1 MKNTAKLLCLILII
15 LLSIPNAFSQTK
27 LWNVLPNSGNTESGT
42 VYEIGLDGSNFA
54 VIKEFNRINCATPR
68 GKLLYAD
75 NGLFY
80 GIAEGGFG
88 NFGSVIYEYDAE
100 TGAFEFAYDFFD
112 PETGQNEDARSGSLV
127 QHSNGKVYG
136 LTQHGGDN
144 SDGQL
149 FEFDLASRSMVI
161 KVHFEAA
168 SKGEIPVGHLTEA
181 SNGKF
186 YGVTFQGG
194 THGLGV
200 LYVYDPVANIFAVLK
215 HFDGISL
222 GGNPINGP
230 IQASNGKLYGMTRIG
245 GTSDL
250 GVVYEYEIGT
260 NQITKMH
267 DFDGVATGASPEGKF
282 CQASNGILYGMTAQ
296 GGTSDKGTI
305 IDFDINAG
313 VVTKK
318 FDFNG
323 TNGRYPSGGF
333 IEYSD
338 GLLYGLTADG
348 GIQDRG
354 VLLSLDP
361 ATGTVNKLQDLY
373 DEYGEVAH
381 TTLTEGPEGKLF
393 GVTMWGGIYP
403 TSGVLFDYHPP
414 TGIYTKRIDFRYG
427 ENGSGPYSTLIK
439 ASDGYV
445 YGTTIEAGELFGGT
459 IFRIDPETRI
469 FESIHDFDYLNTGG
483 GTFNGLIQASNG
495 LLYGTATSGGS
506 NFAGVLY
513 VFDPVSFSFIV
524 LHHFEE
530 VSTGKYPKGQLLQ
543 ASNGKLYGVT
553 NRGGAN
559 SDGVLFEYD
568 MDNSTFTK
576 LFDFDENVSGRHPLG
591 LMQAANGMI
600 YGQTEAGGS
609 FNDGILFQFDPGTY
623 AFEVKVHFDGTN
635 KGIAPLGVPL
645 EYEDNQL
652 YGTAISGGTN
662 SMGVLYHYNA
672 LTETFTKL
680 LNFDGNNTG
689 SYPQSTLMRASDDM
703 IYGTTSAGG
712 QYDFGVMFSY
722 DPVTDNYSTLHEYTS
737 YGEKPRSSAFI
748 EVETNFGIDE
758 ANANT
763 LQLTLY
769 PNPVKD
775 RLTIKTDQPGL
786 KHYNIRISNQL
797 GQLMHEGSA
806 VNDASSGIELNVGD
820 MNNGV
825 YYIYISDDQGRV
837 AYEKFVKAE

>member
-1 MKNTAKLLCLILII
+1 MKNTAKHLCLILVI
-15 LLSIPNAFSQTK
+15 LSSIPNAFSQTK

-42 VYEIGLDGSNFA
+42 VYEIGLDGSNFT
-54 VIKEFNRINCATPR
+54 VIKEFKRINCERPR

-80 GIAEGGFG
+80 GIAVGGFG

-100 TGAFEFAYDFFD
+100 TDAFEFAYDFFD
-112 PETGQNEDARSGSLV
+112 PETGQNEDAGSGSLV

-168 SKGEIPVGHLTEA
+168 SKGETPAGHLTEA
-181 SNGKF
+181 SDGKF
-186 YGVTFQGG
+186 YGVTFEGG

-222 GGNPINGP
+222 GANPINGP
-230 IQASNGKLYGMTRIG
+230 IQASNGKLYGMTRTG

-267 DFDGVATGASPEGKF
+267 DFDGAATGASPEGKF

-333 IEYSD
+333 MEYSD

-354 VLLSLDP
+354 VLLSFDP

-427 ENGSGPYSTLIK
+427 ENGSRPHSTLIK

-445 YGTTIEAGELFGGT
+445 YGTTLEAGELFGGT

-469 FESIHDFDYLNTGG
+469 FESIYDFDYFNTGG
-483 GTFNGLIQASNG
+483 GTYSGMIQADNG

-530 VSTGKYPKGQLLQ
+530 VSTGKYPEGQLLQ

-559 SDGVLFEYD
+559 SHGVLFEYD

-576 LFDFDENVSGRHPLG
+576 LLDFDENVSGRFPGG

-600 YGQTEAGGS
+600 YGHTDIGGN
-609 FNDGILFQFDPGTY
+609 FNSGVLFEYDPGTY
-623 AFEVKVHFDGTN
+623 NFEVKVHFDGTN

-652 YGTAISGGTN
+652 YGTATSGGTN
-662 SMGVLYHYNA
+662 SMGTLYHYDA
-672 LTETFTKL
+672 TTEIFTKL
-680 LNFDGNNTG
+680 LNFDGNTTG
-689 SYPQSTLMRASDDM
+689 SYPQNTLIRASDNM
-703 IYGTTSAGG
+703 IYGTCTLGG
-712 QYDFGVMFSY
+712 QYNFGVMFSY
-722 DPVTDNYSTLHEYTS
+722 DPVMDNYNTVYEYTS
-737 YGEKPRSSAFI
+737 YADKPERGAFL
-748 EVETNFGIDE
+748 EVETDYGIGE
-758 ANANT
+758 NNGNS
-763 LQLTLY
+763 LKLLIF
-769 PNPVKD
+769 PNPVND
-775 RLTIKTDQPGL
+775 LL
-786 KHYNIRISNQL
+786 KIESHLPETMQLNIRIMDQL
-797 GQLMHEGSA
+797 GQNIMEQNMAAGPGS
-806 VNDASSGIELNVGD
+806 VLVMDVSGLSG
-820 MNNGV
+820 GV
-825 YYIYISDDQGRV
+825 YYIQLIDENGQ
-837 AYEKFVKAE
+837 AYSAKFVKAD

>member
-1 MKNTAKLLCLILII
+1 MKNSSRIFFLASLMLMI
-15 LLSIPNAFSQTK
+15 IPNSFSQSK
-27 LWNVLPNSGNTESGT
+27 LWNVLPNGGNTESGV
-42 VYEIGLDGSNFA
+42 VYEIKLDGSGFND
-54 VIKEFNRINCATPR
+54 VYEFRRYNCETPR

-80 GIAEGGFG
+80 GIAVGGFG

-112 PETGQNEDARSGSLV
+112 PETGQNEDARSSSLV

-136 LTQHGGDN
+136 LTQHGGDY

-149 FEFDLASRSMVI
+149 FEFDLESRSMVI
-161 KVHFEAA
+161 RVHFEAA
-168 SKGEIPVGHLTEA
+168 SKGETPMGHLTEA
-181 SNGKF
+181 SDGKL
-186 YGVTFQGG
+186 YGVTLEGG
-194 THGLGV
+194 TYGYGV

-222 GGNPINGP
+222 GAKPIDGP
-230 IQASNGKLYGMTRIG
+230 IQASNGKLYGMTWSG

-250 GVVYEYEIGT
+250 GVVYEYDIST

-267 DFDGVATGASPEGKF
+267 DFDGAATGSKPEGKF

-323 TNGRYPSGGF
+323 ANGRYPSGGF
-333 IEYSD
+333 MEYSD
-338 GLLYGLTADG
+338 GMLYGLTADG

-354 VLLSLDP
+354 VLLSFDP
-361 ATGTVNKLQDLY
+361 ATGIVTKLQDLY
-373 DEYGEVAH
+373 DEYGEVAY

-427 ENGSGPYSTLIK
+427 ENGSNPYSTLIK

-445 YGTTIEAGELFGGT
+445 YGTTIAAGDLFGGT

-469 FESIHDFDYLNTGG
+469 FESIYDFDYLNTGG
-483 GTFNGLIQASNG
+483 GTFSGMIQADNG

-513 VFDPVSFSFIV
+513 VFDPVSFSYIV

-530 VSTGKYPKGQLLQ
+530 VSTGKYPKTQLLQ

-553 NRGGAN
+553 NRGGVN

-576 LFDFDENVSGRHPLG
+576 LIDFDENVSGRFPGG

-600 YGQTEAGGS
+600 YGHTDAGGS
-609 FNDGILFQFDPGTY
+609 FNSGLLFQFDPVTY
-623 AFEVKVHFDGTN
+623 TFEVKVHFDGTN

-652 YGTAISGGTN
+652 YGTATSGGTN
-662 SMGVLYHYNA
+662 SMGTLYHYDA
-672 LTETFTKL
+672 MTETFTKL
-680 LNFDGNNTG
+680 LNFDGNITG
-689 SYPQSTLMRASDDM
+689 SYPKNTLIKASDNL
-703 IYGTTSAGG
+703 IYGTTALGG

-722 DPVTDNYSTLHEYTS
+722 DPVTDNYSILHEYTS
-737 YGEKPRSSAFI
+737 YGEKPESSAFI
-748 EVETNFGIDE
+748 EVETDFGIDE
-758 ANANT
+758 ASANT

-775 RLTIKTDQPGL
+775 VLVIKTEQE
-786 KHYNIRISNQL
+786 YRSMFTIRIVNHL
-797 GQLMHEGSA
+797 GQILHENTA
-806 VNDASSGIELNVGD
+806 VFDASTAYEIDLQSLNAGIYFIHLTDE
-820 MNNGV
+820 
-825 YYIYISDDQGRV
+825 QGRSDI
-837 AYEKFVKAE
+837 AKFVKAE

>member
-1 MKNTAKLLCLILII
+1 M
-15 LLSIPNAFSQTK
+15 
-27 LWNVLPNSGNTESGT
+27 
-42 VYEIGLDGSNFA
+42 
-54 VIKEFNRINCATPR
+54 
-68 GKLLYAD
+68 
-75 NGLFY
+75 FY
-80 GIAEGGFG
+80 GIARGGFG
-88 NFGSVIYEYDAE
+88 NFGSIIYEYDAE
-100 TGAFEFAYDFFD
+100 TGAFEFAHDFFD
-112 PETGQNEDARSGSLV
+112 PETQQNEYAGDCSLI

-168 SKGEIPVGHLTEA
+168 SKGETPVGHLTEA
-181 SNGKF
+181 SDGKF
-186 YGVTFQGG
+186 YGITLEGG

-222 GGNPINGP
+222 GANPINGP
-230 IQASNGKLYGMTRIG
+230 IQASNGKLYGMTWKG
-245 GTSDL
+245 GTNDM

-267 DFDGVATGASPEGKF
+267 DFDGAPTGASPEGKF

-305 IDFDINAG
+305 IEFDINAG

-323 TNGRYPSGGF
+323 TNGRYPSGDF
-333 IEYSD
+333 MEYSD
-338 GLLYGLTADG
+338 GLLYGLTVDG

-361 ATGTVNKLQDLY
+361 ATGIVTKLQDLY

-381 TTLTEGPEGKLF
+381 TTLTEGPDGKLF
-393 GVTMWGGIYP
+393 GVTMWGGMYA

-427 ENGSGPYSTLIK
+427 ENGSNPYSTLIK

-445 YGTTIEAGELFGGT
+445 YGTTLEAGELFGGT
-459 IFRIDPETRI
+459 IFRIDPADMS
-469 FESIHDFDYLNTGG
+469 FESIFNFDYLNTGG
-483 GTFNGLIQASNG
+483 GTYTGGLIQADNG
-495 LLYGTATSGGS
+495 LLYGTTTGGGS

-530 VSTGKYPKGQLLQ
+530 VSTGKYPEGQLLQ

-553 NRGGAN
+553 DRGGAN

-576 LFDFDENVSGRHPLG
+576 LLDFDENVSGRFPGG

-600 YGQTEAGGS
+600 YGHTDIGGNFS
-609 FNDGILFQFDPGTY
+609 SGVLFEYDPDTY
-623 AFEVKVHFDGTN
+623 NFEVKVHFDGTN
-635 KGIAPLGVPL
+635 KGGNPLGVPL

-652 YGTAISGGTN
+652 YGTAAYGGTN
-662 SMGVLYHYNA
+662 MMGVLYHYDA
-672 LTETFTKL
+672 ITETFTKL
-680 LNFDGNNTG
+680 LNFDGNSTG
-689 SYPQSTLMRASDDM
+689 SYPQNTLIKASNNM
-703 IYGTTSAGG
+703 IYGTNTLGG
-712 QYDFGVMFSY
+712 QYNFGVMFSY
-722 DPVTDNYSTLHEYTS
+722 DPAMDNYNTIYEYTS
-737 YGEKPRSSAFI
+737 YGDKPATSAFL
-748 EVETNFGIDE
+748 EVESDFGIGESDPDQ
-758 ANANT
+758 
-763 LQLTLY
+763 LQLSIY
-769 PNPVKD
+769 PNPV
-775 RLTIKTDQPGL
+775 RELLVIKANQQYRAMFT
-786 KHYNIRISNQL
+786 IRIVNHL
-797 GQLMHEGSA
+797 GQVLYENAS
-806 VNDASSGIELNVGD
+806 VLDAFQAYEIDVESLDAGIYFIQLTDE
-820 MNNGV
+820 
-825 YYIYISDDQGRV
+825 QGRSDIT
-837 AYEKFVKAE
+837 KFVKAE